1 MMARASRKLA
11 IPHLTQHAAERLLSD
26 DDAEFLENPL
36 AEIDD
41 PLAHDPMNRK
51 DRPALERLRMETKS
65 TLELIV
71 DRHPLA
77 PPSITISAPVMY
89 DDASDAR

>member
-26 DDAEFLENPL
+26 GDAEFLENPL

-41 PLAHDPMNRK
+41 PLGWGLN
-51 DRPALERLRMETKS
+51 
-65 TLELIV
+65 
-71 DRHPLA
+71 
-77 PPSITISAPVMY
+77 
-89 DDASDAR
+89 